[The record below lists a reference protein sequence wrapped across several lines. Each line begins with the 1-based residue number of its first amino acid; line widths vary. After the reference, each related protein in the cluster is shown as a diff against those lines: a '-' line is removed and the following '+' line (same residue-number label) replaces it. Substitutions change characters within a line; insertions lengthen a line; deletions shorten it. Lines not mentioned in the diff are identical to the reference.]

1 MSELQVLIP
10 ENLYCAVVEY
20 YLVKHYPIYA
30 ILLYAIPDL
39 RNFKDFTERRGNFL
53 KDA

>member
-10 ENLYCAVVEY
+10 QNLYCAMVEY

-30 ILLYAIPDL
+30 IPDL
-39 RNFKDFTERRGNFL
+39 RNFKDFKERHGNFL